1 MGCTPGGYQETAV
14 IPEGTVVLDAGD
26 GVARCWVCRVLR
38 WFLGDSACDEHVG
51 NLQTDIFYSVWDIS
65 VEDAGK
71 S

>member
-1 MGCTPGGYQETAV
+1 MGLETPITTDE
-14 IPEGTVVLDAGD
+14 PDVLDAGEV
-26 GVARCWVCRVLR
+26 VARCWVCRVMR